1 MESHL
6 IIAET
11 IKKLK
16 VDYLVDNANYQTNLN
31 THVVNVLDTLQERII
46 NAEGFKFTSEFSNL
60 PKSKQY
66 SEGEQVKFGFDKNNL
81 VIV

>member
-11 IKKLK
+11 MHKLK

-31 THVVNVLDTLQERII
+31 QNVVNVLDTLQERII
-46 NAEGFKFTSEFSNL
+46 NAL
-60 PKSKQY
+60 PSKQAT
-66 SEGEQVKFGFDKNNL
+66 EFKKIQEK
-81 VIV
+81 IC

>member
-46 NAEGFKFTSEFSNL
+46 NALPSEQAMEFTRFQEL
-60 PKSKQY
+60 
-66 SEGEQVKFGFDKNNL
+66 
-81 VIV
+81 

>member
-11 IKKLK
+11 IKQLK

-31 THVVNVLDTLQERII
+31 DHVVNVLDTLQERII
-46 NAEGFKFTSEFSNL
+46 NALPDEQATEFKKIQE
-60 PKSKQY
+60 K
-66 SEGEQVKFGFDKNNL
+66 VC
-81 VIV
+81 

>member
-11 IKKLK
+11 MHKLK

-31 THVVNVLDTLQERII
+31 QNVINVLDTLQERII
-46 NAEGFKFTSEFSNL
+46 NAL
-60 PKSKQY
+60 PSKQAT
-66 SEGEQVKFGFDKNNL
+66 EFKKIQEKVC
-81 VIV
+81 

>member
-11 IKKLK
+11 MHKLK

-46 NAEGFKFTSEFSNL
+46 NAL
-60 PKSKQY
+60 PSKQAI
-66 SEGEQVKFGFDKNNL
+66 EFTRFQEL
-81 VIV
+81 

>member
-6 IIAET
+6 IIAEA

-46 NAEGFKFTSEFSNL
+46 NALPSEQAMEFTRFQEL
-60 PKSKQY
+60 
-66 SEGEQVKFGFDKNNL
+66 
-81 VIV
+81 